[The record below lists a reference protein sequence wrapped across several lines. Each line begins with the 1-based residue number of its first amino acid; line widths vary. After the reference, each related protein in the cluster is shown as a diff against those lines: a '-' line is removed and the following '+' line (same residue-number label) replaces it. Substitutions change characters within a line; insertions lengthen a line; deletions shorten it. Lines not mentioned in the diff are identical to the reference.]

1 MKIQIA
7 ATISSDGFL
16 LPPNNIPNRW
26 PFTRKYTLTALR
38 EQADLLLHKNS
49 SLLSLLAEKR
59 ESTDTTYLVEA
70 TPETV
75 DLIRGLM
82 LYNLADELILYIVPS
97 GHSKGGITL
106 SEIIRLSDWE
116 INEEHNL
123 AQDTVCRIYRRK

>member
-7 ATISSDGFL
+7 ATVSADAFL
-16 LPPNNIPNRW
+16 LPPNTIPSRW
-26 PFTRKYTLTALR
+26 PFTQKYTLAALR

-75 DLIRGLM
+75 ELIKGLL
-82 LYNLADELILYIVPS
+82 LYNLADELILYVVS
-97 GHSKGGITL
+97 SVQCTGGIAFSVIL
-106 SEIIRLSDWE
+106 CLSDWKMD
-116 INEEHNL
+116 EEQNL
-123 AQDTVCRIYRRK
+123 GQEVVCRIYHRK

>member
-16 LPPNNIPNRW
+16 LPPNNIPSRW

-75 DLIRGLM
+75 DLIKGLI
-82 LYNLADELILYIVPS
+82 LYNLADELLLYVVSP
-97 GHSKGGITL
+97 GQNKGGITL
-106 SEIIRLSDWE
+106 SEIIRLSEWE
-116 INEEHNL
+116 MNEEHNL
-123 AQDTVCRIYRRK
+123 AQEAVCQIYRRK

>member
-16 LPPNNIPNRW
+16 LPPNNIPSRW

-75 DLIRGLM
+75 ELIKGLI
-82 LYNLADELILYIVPS
+82 LYNLADELLLYVVSP
-97 GHSKGGITL
+97 GQNKGGITL
-106 SEIIRLSDWE
+106 SEIIRLSEWE
-116 INEEHNL
+116 MNEEHNL
-123 AQDTVCRIYRRK
+123 AQEAVCQIYRRK

>member
-7 ATISSDGFL
+7 ATVSNDGFL
-16 LPPNNIPNRW
+16 LPPNNISSRW
-26 PFTRKYTLTALR
+26 PFKQKYTLAALR
-38 EQADLLLHKNS
+38 ERADLLLHKNS

-75 DLIRGLM
+75 DLIKGLL

-97 GHSKGGITL
+97 GQCTGGIAF
-106 SEIIRLSDWE
+106 SEIIRLSDWKMDE
-116 INEEHNL
+116 VQNL
-123 AQDTVCRIYRRK
+123 THEAVCRIYHRK

>member
-7 ATISSDGFL
+7 ATVSSDGFL
-16 LPPNNIPNRW
+16 LPPTTIPSRW
-26 PFTRKYTLTALR
+26 PFTQKYTLAALR

-75 DLIRGLM
+75 ELIKGLL
-82 LYNLADELILYIVPS
+82 LYNLADELILYVVPS
-97 GHSKGGITL
+97 GQCTGGIAL

-116 INEEHNL
+116 MDEEQNL
-123 AQDTVCRIYRRK
+123 GQEVVCRIYRRK

>member
-7 ATISSDGFL
+7 ATVSADAFL
-16 LPPNNIPNRW
+16 LPPNTIQSRW
-26 PFTRKYTLTALR
+26 PFTQKYTLAALR

-75 DLIRGLM
+75 ELIKGLL
-82 LYNLADELILYIVPS
+82 LYNLADELILYVVPS
-97 GHSKGGITL
+97 GQCTGGIAL

-116 INEEHNL
+116 MDEEQNL
-123 AQDTVCRIYRRK
+123 GQEVVCRIYRRK

>member
-7 ATISSDGFL
+7 ATVSNDGFL
-16 LPPNNIPNRW
+16 LPPNTIQSRW
-26 PFTRKYTLTALR
+26 PYARKYALTALR
-38 EQADLLLHKNS
+38 ERADLLLHKNT

-59 ESTDTTYLVEA
+59 QSTDTTYLVEA

-97 GHSKGGITL
+97 GHSKGGIAL

-116 INEEHNL
+116 MDEEHNL
-123 AQDTVCRIYRRK
+123 AQEAVCRVYHHK